1 MLTMFAKDLAT
12 KKSRVEYLYNDVLV
26 GEALEKIEK
35 KRYMMIPVL
44 ERGSNRYLYSLSEGD
59 LLRYIC
65 QVGSLRRANKKP
77 LSSVTIE
84 RLVVP
89 VKEEAD
95 LSVVLDLAP
104 NQNFI
109 PLIDEKGVFK
119 GIVTRKSILYHLI
132 PTSEEGE

>member
-1 MLTMFAKDLAT
+1 MFAKDLAT
-12 KKSRVEYLYNDVLV
+12 KKARVEYLYSDILV
-26 GEALEKIEK
+26 GEALQKIEK

-59 LLRYIC
+59 LLRYIM
-65 QVGSLRRANKKP
+65 QVGSLRRASKKP
-77 LSSVTIE
+77 LSSVTLE
-84 RLVVP
+84 RLIVP
-89 VKEEAD
+89 VKEEDDVSA
-95 LSVVLDLAP
+95 LLDLAP

-119 GIVTRKSILYHLI
+119 GIVTRKSILYHVL